1 MVLYTSR
8 RLQIKN
14 LSSIRCKCRRYCRC
28 KSDECGCEEKT
39 NSVDD
44 ERNIKMF
51 SYETI
56 QLFNDLELVIYNYI
70 MKNSSQ
76 VQYMTIREL
85 ADAVHV
91 STSSILQESR
101 M

>member
-1 MVLYTSR
+1 MSSTLEYLWTSECIRMVLYTSR
-8 RLQIKN
+8 RLQTKIYQA
-14 LSSIRCKCRRYCRC
+14 SIGSGKCRRYCRC

-70 MKNSSQ
+70 MKT
-76 VQYMTIREL
+76 VVRY
-85 ADAVHV
+85 
-91 STSSILQESR
+91 ST
-101 M
+101 